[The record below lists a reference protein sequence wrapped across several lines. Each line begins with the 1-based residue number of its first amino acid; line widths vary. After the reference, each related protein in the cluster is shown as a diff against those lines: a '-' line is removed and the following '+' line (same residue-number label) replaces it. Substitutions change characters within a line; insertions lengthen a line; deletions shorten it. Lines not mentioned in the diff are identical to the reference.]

1 MATGPPPPLLA
12 RPPPRPP
19 RAPTPSSPSR
29 SSGHAFCCLWPPSCQ
44 VAGRRR
50 RGRGLLAPPTPD
62 LGALCFRTAPQCSSE
77 GQFGPCP
84 RARTAC
90 SVCDHYSSR
99 GGGVLSL
106 SRGLCEP
113 HMRLHSRAHG
123 ARPRPRNASRV
134 DAPQPAHPQ
143 RRATCGCGCKGPTR
157 AGEPSGLRC
166 WARSL
171 EGPSS
176 RTGPYQMWGGGS
188 RGPLS
193 AEAAWLWLHMACHG
207 QGCPAGCGQGCP
219 VGPRNLRSAP
229 TPPSHMDS
237 PPAFPQPGPC
247 LPLPPRAPRPTRS
260 ARPQT
265 PRVEGRAPGVSPSSA
280 TE

>member
-29 SSGHAFCCLWPPSCQ
+29 SSGHAFCCLWPPSRQ

-84 RARTAC
+84 GARTAC

-193 AEAAWLWLHMACHG
+193 AEAAWLWLHMAVMDRD
-207 QGCPAGCGQGCP
+207 A
-219 VGPRNLRSAP
+219 PRVVDRDALWVPGTCALPPPHRA
-229 TPPSHMDS
+229 TWTLLPPSRS
-237 PPAFPQPGPC
+237 PVLAFLFHLGRPGLRGQPGHK
-247 LPLPPRAPRPTRS
+247 PPGWKA
-260 ARPQT
+260 
-265 PRVEGRAPGVSPSSA
+265 GHLG
-280 TE
+280 